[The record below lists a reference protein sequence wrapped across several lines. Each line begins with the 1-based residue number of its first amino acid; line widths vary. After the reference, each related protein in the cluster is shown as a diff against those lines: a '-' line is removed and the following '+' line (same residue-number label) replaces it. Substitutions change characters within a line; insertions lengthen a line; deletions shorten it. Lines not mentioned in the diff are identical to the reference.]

1 MIISTPAPWAEGRRL
16 GTWIGIALGAM
27 MTGWLSH
34 AYIYCISLY
43 GESKIIGGPL
53 PDQLYQAGGSHF
65 LQDNDSSMW
74 KGTVLYF
81 SWVSDVLL
89 AANILSAVIGV
100 ILNFPS
106 SQKTKC

>member
-1 MIISTPAPWAEGRRL
+1 MDWYSPRGNDDRL
-16 GTWIGIALGAM
+16 V
-27 MTGWLSH
+27 SH

-74 KGTVLYF
+74 KGTA
-81 SWVSDVLL
+81 WVSDVLL

-106 SQKTKC
+106 SQKTEC